1 MHYAKTIAI
10 DGTAGSG
17 KSTIGARL
25 AEKLGYVFVDAGT
38 FYRTITALA
47 LAHQAD
53 IYDESA
59 VMQFAS
65 LLSTSRLDDLHT
77 DAINRAVPIVAA
89 YPQVRAQVRK
99 VQQEIARQ
107 EGIVF
112 AGRDIGTVVLPH
124 ADLKIFLNP
133 SLEERATRR
142 HAANPQRS
150 FDHLVCD
157 LEQRDSLDATRH
169 DSPLRIAE
177 DAIVVNTDG
186 MAVTEVL
193 DLLME
198 FAHREE

>member
-59 VMQFAS
+59 VMQFANP
-65 LLSTSRLDDLHT
+65 LSTSRLDDLHT

-150 FDHLVCD
+150 FDQLVCD